1 MKQTLHT
8 SRRAFKLAL
17 LCLMA
22 FVTWGGNYCIA
33 QETAYKTLS
42 FPDGNSKRVQSYT
55 DTWSATIS
63 GFTWEIVKFN
73 NNNSGWKFIR
83 AGSKKNASVAKIK
96 NETPF
101 DRAIGKVVVDIAEI
115 ENTQIKN
122 INSIKFEVSSDGFQ
136 TIDQTITITSDFNN
150 IEKHTFVVSNPR
162 VGQYFRLTFD
172 LKQGSGNGFVQIN
185 KVEYY
190 EDASNKTATSLS
202 FDAPSYT
209 ISKDQTLQQRPTL
222 KADEQT
228 LSGKTITWSS
238 DNEKVATVDVATGI
252 VTGVGLGKAKI
263 TAKFA
268 GDDEYKSSTASYE
281 IIVKGAPA
289 LSFPEASYNIFAND
303 KFAAPKLTKSPADV
317 VVTYSSSDEKVATVE
332 ASTGEVT
339 IVGAG
344 TAKITATSQVT
355 DVYEEAQASYDLVVT
370 KFTPKLSFP
379 QTSYTIEMGDAFSAP
394 KLGGLPEGVTPVYT
408 SSKEEVATVDE
419 ATGKVNIV
427 GVGTTTITV
436 TSPETGIY
444 EGATASYVLTV
455 NRATTRKVTFDFAN
469 QVDVSNIEED
479 GVCLKFEKAGSQNE
493 PYWNASG
500 HIRFYKLSVITIT
513 ANSNIKNVKF
523 EFVGAD
529 KIKSAVTNPGNYAAN
544 VWNFS
549 DVKAKTGTLKNNGS
563 VAKIKKIIVTTEL
576 PTSVGTITIATPE
589 GFGTYYNSNS
599 YILPEGL
606 TAFGYTKANTDGTL
620 VKTEEFT
627 GGDVVPANAALVVK
641 GNEGDYECY
650 ATDQVATKT
659 LEGNLLKG
667 VAKAT
672 TVEKAEGFKRYVLTT
687 VNNVLGFYRTKSG
700 NIKVPANRAY
710 LELTEAQ
717 AQAVSFFQL
726 DGETTGIENATAT
739 TKEAPKAIYT
749 LSGVRLKATTTQGL
763 PAGAYV
769 VNGKVVIVK

>member
-1 MKQTLHT
+1 
-8 SRRAFKLAL
+8 
-17 LCLMA
+17 MA

-42 FPDGNSKRVQSYT
+42 FPDENKNTNNLSSYT
-55 DTWSATIS
+55 ETWTAKIGDFS
-63 GFTWEIVKFN
+63 WEIANFN
-73 NNNSGWKFIR
+73 NNNWNKWKQIR
-83 AGSKKNASVAKIK
+83 AGRKENASIARIT
-96 NETPF
+96 NATPF
-101 DRAIGKVVVDIAEI
+101 DKAIGKIVVDVEEDVPA
-115 ENTQIKN
+115 KN
-122 INSIKFEVSSDGFQ
+122 VNSIYLLVASDAACSNVLEKVKLVYYLKG
-136 TIDQTITITSDFNN
+136 DFVFN
-150 IEKHTFVVSNPR
+150 ISAPQANLYYSLV
-162 VGQYFRLTFD
+162 FD
-172 LKQGSGNGFVQIN
+172 LTNKSSANGFVRVN

-202 FDAPSYT
+202 FAAPSYT
-209 ISKDQTLQQRPTL
+209 ISKDQTLQQLPTL
-222 KADEQT
+222 KAGEQT
-228 LSGKTITWSS
+228 LSSKTITWSS
-238 DNEKVATVDVATGI
+238 DNENVATVDENGT
-252 VTGVGLGKAKI
+252 VTGVGLGKANI
-263 TAKFA
+263 TAKFV
-268 GDDEYKSSTASYE
+268 GDDTYKTSKASYE
-281 IIVKGAPA
+281 IKVKGAPE
-289 LSFPEASYNIFAND
+289 LSFPKESYNIIANEV
-303 KFAAPKLTKSPADV
+303 FTTPVLTKSPADV
-317 VVTYSSSDEKVATVE
+317 VVTYSSSDEKVATVD

-355 DVYEEAQASYDLVVT
+355 DVYEEAQASYDLIVT

-493 PYWNASG
+493 PYWNTSG
-500 HIRFYKLSVITIT
+500 HIRFYKLSVMTIT
-513 ANSNIKNVKF
+513 ANSIIKNVKF

-576 PTSVGTITIATPE
+576 PTSVGTITIAAPE

-606 TAFGYTKANTDGTL
+606 TAFGYTKANTNGTL

-641 GNEGDYECY
+641 GNTGKYECY

-749 LSGVRLKATTTQGL
+749 LSGVRLKATTTKGL

>member
-1 MKQTLHT
+1 
-8 SRRAFKLAL
+8 
-17 LCLMA
+17 MA

-136 TIDQTITITSDFNN
+136 TIDQTNTITSDFNN
-150 IEKHTFVVSNPR
+150 VEKHTFVVSNPR

-172 LKQGSGNGFVQIN
+172 LKKGGSNGFVQVN

-202 FDAPSYT
+202 FAAPSYT
-209 ISKDQTLQQRPTL
+209 ISKDQTLQQLPTL
-222 KADEQT
+222 KADEET
-228 LSGKTITWSS
+228 LFGKTITWSS
-238 DNEKVATVDVATGI
+238 DNDKVATVDANGT
-252 VTGVGLGKAKI
+252 VTGVGLGKANI

-268 GDDEYKSSTASYE
+268 GDDTYKTSKASYE
-281 IIVKGAPA
+281 IKVKGAPE
-289 LSFPEASYNIFAND
+289 LSFPETSYNIFAN
-303 KFAAPKLTKSPADV
+303 APFTAPVLTKSPADV
-317 VVTYSSSDEKVATVE
+317 VVTYSSSDEKVATVD

-500 HIRFYKLSVITIT
+500 HIRFYKLSVMTIT

-576 PTSVGTITIATPE
+576 PTSVGTISIATSE

-620 VKTEEFT
+620 VKTDEFT
-627 GGDVVPANAALVVK
+627 GGDVVPANVALVVK
-641 GNEGDYECY
+641 GNTGEYECY

-672 TVEKAEGFKRYVLTT
+672 TVEKKEGFKRYVLTT
-687 VNNVLGFYRTKSG
+687 VNGVLGFYRTKSG

>member
-1 MKQTLHT
+1 
-8 SRRAFKLAL
+8 
-17 LCLMA
+17 MA

-42 FPDGNSKRVQSYT
+42 FPDDNKNNNHAGAYTETWTAKIGNFSWKIT
-55 DTWSATIS
+55 N
-63 GFTWEIVKFN
+63 FN
-73 NNNSGWKFIR
+73 NNSWNNNWTYIK
-83 AGSKKNASVAKIK
+83 AGRQKVASVAKID
-96 NETPF
+96 NTTPF
-101 DRAIGKVVVDIAEI
+101 DKAIGKIVVEVKDDVDAGLV
-115 ENTQIKN
+115 
-122 INSIKFEVSSDGFQ
+122 NSICLQVASDAGFSNVIETVELKSYKMTDFVFNVSAPQ
-136 TIDQTITITSDFNN
+136 ANL
-150 IEKHTFVVSNPR
+150 
-162 VGQYFRLTFD
+162 YYRLKFD
-172 LKQGSGNGFVQIN
+172 LKKGDKKKNGFLQVN

-202 FDAPSYT
+202 FVAPSYT
-209 ISKDQTLQQRPTL
+209 ISKDQTLQQLPTL
-222 KADEQT
+222 KAGEQT

-238 DNEKVATVDVATGI
+238 DNKDVATVDENGTVK
-252 VTGVGLGKAKI
+252 GVGLGKANI
-263 TAKFA
+263 TATFA
-268 GDDEYKSSTASYE
+268 GDNEYKTSTAKYE
-281 IIVKGAPA
+281 IKVKGAPE
-289 LSFPEASYNIFAND
+289 LSFPQTSYNIIAND
-303 KFAAPKLTKSPADV
+303 KFAAPELTKTPADV
-317 VVTYSSSDEKVATVE
+317 VVTYSSSDEKVATVD
-332 ASTGEVT
+332 ASTGKVS

-379 QTSYTIEMGDAFSAP
+379 QTSYTIEMGDAFAP
-394 KLGGLPEGVTPVYT
+394 KLEGLPENVTPEYT
-408 SSKEEVATVDE
+408 SSNEEVATVDA
-419 ATGKVNIV
+419 ATGEVKIV

-436 TSPETGIY
+436 TSPNTDIY
-444 EGATASYVLTV
+444 EEATASYVLTV
-455 NRATTRKVTFDFAN
+455 KLATTKEVTFDYSLADCDDTKGT
-469 QVDVSNIEED
+469 VTLSYDK
-479 GVCLKFEKAGSQNE
+479 GGSTISPKWYSDSSKGN
-493 PYWNASG
+493 G
-500 HIRFYKLSVITIT
+500 KRFYAKNKLTIT
-513 ANSNIKNVKF
+513 AKNRIRNIQFVCAPANNKN
-523 EFVGAD
+523 
-529 KIKSAVTNPGNYAAN
+529 KIYDIEAKNIILSAGVYN
-544 VWNFS
+544 
-549 DVKAKTGTLKNNGS
+549 DKNNTWDLSGANEKVVTFES
-563 VAKIKKIIVTTEL
+563 NLSSGHFRIQKIIVTTDV
-576 PTSVGTITIATPE
+576 SVGTITIATPE

-606 TAFGYTKANTDGTL
+606 TAFGYTTANTDGTL